1 MVDRFWPGKWGG
13 DVIISPN
20 YKELKDVVARVYERQ
35 MEAQQQRQQ
44 QLQQQQQSSE
54 EEKQGGYD
62 SGNPEVTRSKENISL
77 ETVNSS
83 YYDSFNYAVVPEEI
97 C

>member
-1 MVDRFWPGKWGG
+1 M
-13 DVIISPN
+13 
-20 YKELKDVVARVYERQ
+20 ARVYERQ

-44 QLQQQQQSSE
+44 QLQQQQQQSSE

-77 ETVNSS
+77 ETVNPS

-97 C
+97 VDIT

>member
-1 MVDRFWPGKWGG
+1 M
-13 DVIISPN
+13 
-20 YKELKDVVARVYERQ
+20 VARVYERQ

-62 SGNPEVTRSKENISL
+62 SGNPEVKRSKENISF

-97 C
+97 CWYYVNLLS